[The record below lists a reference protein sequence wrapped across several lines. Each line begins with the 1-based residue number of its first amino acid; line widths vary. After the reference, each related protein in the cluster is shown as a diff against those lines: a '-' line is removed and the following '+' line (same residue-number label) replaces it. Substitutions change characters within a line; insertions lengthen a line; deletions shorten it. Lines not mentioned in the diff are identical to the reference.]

1 MSLFNTN
8 VMHIS
13 LFVTFL
19 MIVYLYI
26 AGAYFICL
34 LHILIVENIS
44 SNRTL
49 DLHSS
54 FMKEKVCCKNMTYS
68 MEMCM
73 IMFKG
78 ENAIFFYNLL
88 LSKMFFKPHLEK
100 KKWCEF
106 TPIESDM
113 VKMIYSQKVIN
124 IKDKS
129 VAEFYYK
136 LLNNLLNCNKQL
148 SK

>member
-34 LHILIVENIS
+34 LHILTVENIS

-54 FMKEKVCCKNMTYS
+54 FMKEKVCCIRVYRGLEFFIKLT
-68 MEMCM
+68 CHGLV
-73 IMFKG
+73 KT
-78 ENAIFFYNLL
+78 ENSLAHPRNLL
-88 LSKMFFKPHLEK
+88 SRIPCLPNSKVVETDHFCQGIMPLLADKNLK
-100 KKWCEF
+100 KKG
-106 TPIESDM
+106 
-113 VKMIYSQKVIN
+113 
-124 IKDKS
+124 
-129 VAEFYYK
+129 
-136 LLNNLLNCNKQL
+136 
-148 SK
+148 